1 MDTTTNAAP
10 TAPSTPSET
19 PDTTR
24 SATPAPPAGP
34 VGPAAG
40 VSVRR
45 PVTADGAAMWRVARD
60 SGELDLNSS
69 YAYLL
74 LAEHFAETC
83 RVAVVP
89 DAASPT
95 GERVVGFVSGYR
107 LPDDVAHLFVWQVAV
122 DEEVR
127 GHGVAGRLLDALV
140 DDAPDLTT
148 VKTTVAEDNVASRA
162 LFVRWAAR
170 RGATIGTIPLFTAD
184 HFPDAHVDEPL
195 LVVDGVHAR

>member
-10 TAPSTPSET
+10 TAPPTPSRT
-19 PDTTR
+19 PGTAR
-24 SATPAPPAGP
+24 RASPAALAHHDGPPAGLR
-34 VGPAAG
+34 
-40 VSVRR
+40 VRR
-45 PVTADGAAMWRVARD
+45 PATADGAAMWRVARD

-69 YAYLL
+69 YAYLV

-89 DAASPT
+89 DGASPT

-122 DEEVR
+122 DEEAR
-127 GHGVAGRLLDALV
+127 GNGIAGRLLDALV

-148 VKTTVAEDNVASRA
+148 VKTTVAEDNVASRT

-170 RGATIGTIPLFTAD
+170 RGATIGTTPLFTAD
-184 HFPDAHVDEPL
+184 HFPDAHGDEPM
-195 LVVDGVHAR
+195 LVIDGVHAR